1 MYLHRNA
8 HLMRGPFRFSIW
20 IEVVGRRMSDS
31 NSILFE
37 DIFEVNEVNLK
48 GKSSTQFK
56 NGKSVEEIV
65 SLYSFL

>member
-1 MYLHRNA
+1 
-8 HLMRGPFRFSIW
+8 
-20 IEVVGRRMSDS
+20 VVGRRMSDS